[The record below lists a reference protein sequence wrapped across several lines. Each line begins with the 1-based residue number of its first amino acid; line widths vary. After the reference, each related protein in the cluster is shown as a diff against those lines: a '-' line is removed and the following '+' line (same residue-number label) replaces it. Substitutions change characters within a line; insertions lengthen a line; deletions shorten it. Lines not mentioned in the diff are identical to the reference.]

1 MHTRASIAATTPAA
15 ITGTNTG
22 TKGRRQ
28 FLVNTSAAGL
38 ALATGATWWPSAARA
53 SSAMSLPPL
62 PFAEQ
67 ALDPVISAQTLSF
80 HYGKHHKGY
89 FDNLVKLIQD
99 TPQAEQS
106 LESLI
111 TSSAGQPAKTALF
124 NNAGQVWN
132 HTFYWQGLRAKGG
145 GVPPAALKQKIE
157 QSFGSVDAL
166 RQELAK
172 AAAAQ
177 FGSGW
182 VWLVL
187 QDGQLKVTRTGGGD
201 SPLTVGARPL
211 LALDVWEHAYYLDYQ
226 NRRVDHIHAV
236 TDKLVNWG
244 FVQDN
249 LG

>member
-1 MHTRASIAATTPAA
+1 MRFFTDTDTDANASRRRFLTTA
-15 ITGTNTG
+15 
-22 TKGRRQ
+22 
-28 FLVNTSAAGL
+28 SHAGL
-38 ALATGATWWPSAARA
+38 ALAAGSSLWPSAVRA
-53 SSAMSLPPL
+53 SSATVFPALPYG
-62 PFAEQ
+62 EQ
-67 ALDPVISAQTLSF
+67 ALEPVISAQTLGF
-80 HYGKHHKGY
+80 HHGKHHKAY
-89 FDNLVKLIQD
+89 FDNLVKLIKD

-111 TSSAGQPAKTALF
+111 TSSAGQPAKAALF

-132 HTFYWQGLRAKGG
+132 HTFYWKGLKAKGG
-145 GVPPAALKQKIE
+145 GEPPAALKEKIE

-166 RQELAK
+166 KKELAQ
-172 AAAAQ
+172 AAGAQ

-187 QDGQLKVTRTGGGD
+187 QEGKLKVTRTAGAD
-201 SPLTVGARPL
+201 SPLTVGAKPL

-226 NRRVDHIHAV
+226 NRRLDHINAV
-236 TDKLVNWG
+236 TDKLVDWG

>member
-1 MHTRASIAATTPAA
+1 MHNCTPPRPL
-15 ITGTNTG
+15 
-22 TKGRRQ
+22 GRRR
-28 FLVNTSAAGL
+28 FLMTTSGAGL
-38 ALATGATWWPSAARA
+38 ALASGAAWWPSAAQA

-67 ALDPVISAQTLSF
+67 ALEPVISAQTLSF

-106 LESLI
+106 LAALV
-111 TSSAGQPAKTALF
+111 TSSAGQPGKTAMF

-132 HTFYWQGLRAKGG
+132 HSFYWQGLRAKGG

-187 QDGQLKVTRTGGGD
+187 QDGQLKVTRTTGAD
-201 SPLTVGARPL
+201 SPLTTGAKPL
-211 LALDVWEHAYYLDYQ
+211 LTLDVWEHAYYLDYQ

-236 TDKLVNWG
+236 IDKLVDWG